1 MRISELKVHRIIHR
15 PSGMVDKYGQRLF
28 EEYEYDFKYNPYF
41 KNSETQRL
49 LAKIIDIFPWILI
62 LIFLVNLTVLQSLL
76 ISIALVI
83 VYGAI
88 SETIFGKTLGKK
100 IFRLIVVDDFAHKPS
115 LSRSLKRNIFCL
127 VNFFPTFTDQQDR
140 TGVWITVMNFN
151 MHLNNKFAKTYIV
164 KEKMLKEIIEMLKEQ
179 TANTRCAKSPDFEPI
194 K

>member
-1 MRISELKVHRIIHR
+1 MKISELKVHRIIHR
-15 PSGMVDKYGQRLF
+15 PSKNFDHDGNRIF

-41 KNSETQRL
+41 ENSETQRL
-49 LAKIIDIFPWILI
+49 LAKTIDILPCILI
-62 LIFLVNLTVLQSLL
+62 LIFLFNLTVLQSLL
-76 ISIALVI
+76 ISIAIVI

-88 SETIFGKTLGKK
+88 CETMVGKTLGKK

-127 VNFFPTFTDQQDR
+127 INFFPTFTDQQDR

-164 KEKMLKEIIEMLKEQ
+164 KEKMLKEIKQMLEK
-179 TANTRCAKSPDFEPI
+179 
-194 K
+194 